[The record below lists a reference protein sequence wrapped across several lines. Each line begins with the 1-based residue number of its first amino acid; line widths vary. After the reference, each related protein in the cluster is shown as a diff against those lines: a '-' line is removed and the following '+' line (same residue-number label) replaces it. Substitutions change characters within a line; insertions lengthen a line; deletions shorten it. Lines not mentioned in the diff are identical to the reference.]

1 MVGGR
6 GYLTQHCRVL
16 TFVAAALLAGLAETL
31 RRRVGKVEVQG
42 ASMAPT
48 LLAGDRLLVARFRPV
63 RVGDVVA
70 VPDPRQPARLLVK
83 RVAGR
88 SAAGWDVRG
97 DHPEGSTDSRHFGAV
112 ADAAVVGVA
121 VYRYAPPARAGR
133 LPAPARSPSR
143 VGR

>member
-16 TFVAAALLAGLAETL
+16 TLLGAALLASAAATVL
-31 RRRVGKVEVQG
+31 RRVGKVEVSG

-48 LLAGDRLLVARFRPV
+48 LRPGDRLLVARFRPV

-70 VPDPRQPARLLVK
+70 VPDPRHPARLLVK

-88 SAAGWDVRG
+88 SPAGWDIRG
-97 DHPEGSTDSRHFGAV
+97 DNPGDSTDSRHFGAV

-133 LPAPARSPSR
+133 LARSAAQI
-143 VGR
+143 GG